1 MLEKLLTQETYS
13 LLAEW
18 SLSFV
23 KNAILAIVVYFVGS
37 WLIKRLAKLF
47 EKMLERGKVEKTL
60 CSFLSSIV
68 NVVLWFV
75 LIIIIVCLV
84 DVLLKAMIVIMAMD
98 VVGIKATSFIALLG
112 AMGLAIGM
120 ALQGT
125 LQNFAGGVMI
135 LLFKPYKVGDFI
147 EAQGYA
153 GVVKEIQIFNTII
166 RTGDA
171 QTVIIPNG
179 TLSTGMMKNYSTEQY
194 RRVDQVFQFAYGS
207 NLDEVKTAVAEIQQR
222 HPLILQGPV
231 ADSEV
236 VAAPWTGVSSLGDS
250 GVVLT
255 SRVWCKSSDY
265 WTVFFYMNETVYEEL
280 RQRGFMFPFNR
291 MDVNIV
297 NR

>member
-68 NVVLWFV
+68 NVVLWLV
-75 LIIIIVCLV
+75 LIIIIVSIL
-84 DVLLKAMIVIMAMD
+84 
-98 VVGIKATSFIALLG
+98 GIETSSFVALFASAG
-112 AMGLAIGM
+112 VAIGM
-120 ALQGT
+120 ALSGT